1 MPDPMPPR
9 FTSFVILAEM
19 RTGSN
24 FLEANLNALPGVVSH
39 GEVFNPHF
47 IGRKDNL
54 ELFGM
59 TLAEREANPRAM
71 LDRIRAA
78 SPGLTGFRFFHDH
91 DARVFDL
98 VLDDP
103 TCAKI
108 VLTRNPLDSYVSWKI
123 ARATGQWTLTDP
135 RRLKPAKAVMD
146 PDEFRTHLA
155 RMQAFQVRLLQGLQ
169 KRGQTAFYLDYEDLT
184 SVEALNGLAAY
195 LGVEGRLKAAD
206 DTLKKQN
213 PGPVEEKL
221 ENPEVLAEALA
232 GLDVFALSR
241 TPNFEPRRPVP
252 LPALVAV
259 DAARLLF
266 LPVASGPQAAVVDW
280 LAALAPLRQ
289 GFDGKGLRDWR
300 RAHPGHRSFTVV
312 RHPLLRAYVA
322 FRDQILTGQ
331 LADHRR
337 SLIVGYKAKLP
348 EPGAPFADPRD
359 ERAAFRIFL
368 HYCRLATSGQAG
380 RRVDPNWA
388 SQTAILQGFAAL
400 HPVDLVLR
408 EDRLAEGLAYLAAE
422 VGLTAPPL
430 PSAAPDSQ
438 TAIAAAAL
446 ARIHDP
452 VLDAAAEAAFA
463 RDFQGF
469 GFGPWQP

>member
-1 MPDPMPPR
+1 
-9 FTSFVILAEM
+9 
-19 RTGSN
+19 
-24 FLEANLNALPGVVSH
+24 
-39 GEVFNPHF
+39 
-47 IGRKDNL
+47 
-54 ELFGM
+54 
-59 TLAEREANPRAM
+59 
-71 LDRIRAA
+71 
-78 SPGLTGFRFFHDH
+78 
-91 DARVFDL
+91 
-98 VLDDP
+98 
-103 TCAKI
+103 
-108 VLTRNPLDSYVSWKI
+108 
-123 ARATGQWTLTDP
+123 
-135 RRLKPAKAVMD
+135 
-146 PDEFRTHLA
+146 
-155 RMQAFQVRLLQGLQ
+155 
-169 KRGQTAFYLDYEDLT
+169 
-184 SVEALNGLAAY
+184 
-195 LGVEGRLKAAD
+195 
-206 DTLKKQN
+206 
-213 PGPVEEKL
+213 
-221 ENPEVLAEALA
+221 
-232 GLDVFALSR
+232 
-241 TPNFEPRRPVP
+241 
-252 LPALVAV
+252 
-259 DAARLLF
+259 
-266 LPVASGPQAAVVDW
+266 VASGPQAAVVDW